1 MAKDGRGP
9 PILVVSPSRPGR
21 SGFTLHR
28 TGRMAMLHGLR
39 GRIPHGLRT
48 SFYIR
53 PRIRPET
60 VNYPPLR
67 PFVLCPDPNAP
78 GPPEP
83 TLPLTST

>member
-53 PRIRPET
+53 PRIRPEKLT
-60 VNYPPLR
+60 TLLSGLSCSAQILTPQAR
-67 PFVLCPDPNAP
+67 PS
-78 GPPEP
+78 
-83 TLPLTST
+83 LPSP